1 MSGILILV
9 IAIVALGLGYIFY
22 GRWLAKSWG
31 VDSKRVT
38 PAVEYNDGVD
48 YVPTKAQVVFGHQFA
63 SIAGAGPI
71 NGPIQAAIFGWVP
84 VLLWCVIGGIFF
96 GAVQDFSA
104 MFASVRNKGR
114 SIGVIIE
121 NYVGKTGKRLFL
133 AFVYLFCILVIAAFG
148 DIVATS
154 FSYTNGGDA
163 ALNLAHGQVATT
175 SCLFILVAV
184 GLGFLL
190 KYVNLYSVGKKAFNM
205 SDKGSQRLGTAFNT
219 IIAIALLVGC
229 ITVGY
234 FLPARVNKLSWE
246 FIVFGYILIAC
257 VTPVW
262 ALLQPRDYLNS
273 YLLVAMIA
281 AAVIGIFATNPPV
294 QLAAFN
300 GWSVNGN
307 FIFPFLFVTIACGAV
322 SGFHSLVSSDTA
334 SKQVSNEKDM
344 LPISYG
350 AMLVE
355 SLLGIIS
362 LVAVSAIATNGNIPA
377 GTPQDLFA
385 SAVSGFL
392 ATLHVNTNVAFT
404 LVSLSVSAFALTSL
418 DSVARVGRLTWQEFF
433 LNAEDDHTEKELPV
447 WKKVITNSW
456 IATIAVLIPSYALM
470 KVGYATIWPLF
481 GSANQLLAVL
491 SLSACAVFLKKI
503 QKKNFMMFV
512 PMFFMLAVTGTA
524 LVQIMIRQG
533 RNLLA
538 GNGVAAASL
547 QLVFAVLLFAL
558 GAVVVVQCCQK
569 LFGKEKAKAPTA
581 VNA

>member
-1 MSGILILV
+1 MNGILILV

-22 GRWLAKSWG
+22 GRWLAKTWG
-31 VDSKRVT
+31 VDSNRVT
-38 PAVEYNDGVD
+38 PAVEINDGVD

-84 VLLWCVIGGIFF
+84 VLLWCVLGGIFF

-114 SIGVIIE
+114 SIGIIIE

-133 AFVYLFCILVIAAFG
+133 CFVYLFCILVIAAFG

-154 FSYTNGGDA
+154 FAVTETNDP
-163 ALNLAHGQVATT
+163 ALNIAHGQVATT

-184 GLGFLL
+184 AFGFFL
-190 KYVNLYSVGKKAFNM
+190 KYVNIYNLGRNKLSQ
-205 SDKGSQRLGTAFNT
+205 KGSQRLGTVINT
-219 IIAIALLVGC
+219 CISIALLVGC
-229 ITVGY
+229 IAVGY
-234 FLPARVNKLSWE
+234 FLPVSLPKIGWE

-273 YLLVAMIA
+273 YLLIAMIGA
-281 AAVIGIFATNPPV
+281 SVIGIFATNPAV
-294 QLAAFN
+294 KLNAFS

-355 SLLGIIS
+355 SLLGVIS
-362 LVAVSAIATNGNIPA
+362 LIAVSAIAVDGMPPA

-385 SAVSGFL
+385 TAISGFL
-392 ATLHVNTNVAFT
+392 ATLHINPQVAFT
-404 LVSLSVSAFALTSL
+404 LVSLAVSAFALTSL

-433 LNAEDDHTEKELPV
+433 LDKEDDKEGAVLPL
-447 WKKVITNSW
+447 WKKVITNPW
-456 IATIAVLIPSYALM
+456 IATVAVLAPSYALM
-470 KVGYATIWPLF
+470 KIGYSTIWPLF

-503 QKKNFMMFV
+503 KKNNYMMYF

-524 LVQIMIRQG
+524 LVQIMIRQTKA
-533 RNLLA
+533 LIA
-538 GNGVAAASL
+538 GTTIAAASL
-547 QLVFAVLLFAL
+547 QLVFAILLFAL
-558 GAVVVVQCCQK
+558 GAVVVVQCCKK
-569 LFGKEKAKAPTA
+569 LFGKESKDDVVAA
-581 VNA
+581 